1 MMASRSE
8 QIAPGHTL
16 RCPYSGGNAGL
27 RADLAARYITDTG
40 AAAGGQ
46 ALTASTLILEGLA
59 ASEPPERMHLHVA
72 DHEGTIYVDTERP
85 DGQVIRIV

>member
-27 RADLAARYITDTG
+27 RADLAARYFTDTG
-40 AAAGGQ
+40 ATGGQ
-46 ALTASTLILEGLA
+46 ALTASTDPRGAGRQSA
-59 ASEPPERMHLHVA
+59 ARTHAPTCR
-72 DHEGTIYVDTERP
+72 
-85 DGQVIRIV
+85 